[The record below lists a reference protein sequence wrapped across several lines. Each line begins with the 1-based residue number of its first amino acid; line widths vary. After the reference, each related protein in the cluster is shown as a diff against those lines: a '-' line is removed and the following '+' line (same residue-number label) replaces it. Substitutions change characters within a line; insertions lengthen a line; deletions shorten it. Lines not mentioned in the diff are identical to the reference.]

1 VSQVPTTPTAW
12 PEQFPRRASVNNFG
26 YGGANAHAILEAA
39 PVSPAALG
47 TLATGG
53 TNITDADT
61 HGDHA
66 TGQHRIFVLS
76 SKDYGVT
83 QRMMKDLA
91 TFVDPDQTSTQSLD
105 LARLA
110 YTLNERR
117 SRYPWRCAVAAN
129 STSGLASALRS
140 VTLKPVQARTAPR
153 IGFVFTGQGAQ
164 WATMGRELFAY
175 PEFACAMRE
184 ADDVLRSYGAN
195 WSLVGKTQPQ
205 GSDHTTMSTS

>member
-1 VSQVPTTPTAW
+1 MPQVPTTPTAW

-26 YGGANAHAILEAA
+26 YGGANAHAILEVA
-39 PVSPAALG
+39 PACPDAPS
-47 TLATGG
+47 TSATG
-53 TNITDADT
+53 DT

-66 TGQHRIFVLS
+66 IGQHRIFVLS

-91 TFVDPDQTSTQSLD
+91 AFVDPDQTSTQSLD

-117 SRYPWRCAVAAN
+117 SLYPWRCAIAAN

-140 VTLKPVQARTAPR
+140 VTSKPVQTRTAPR

-184 ADDVLRSYGAN
+184 ADDILKSYGAD
-195 WSLVGKTQPQ
+195 WSLVGKAQPQ
-205 GSDHTTMSTS
+205 SSDHATMSTS